1 MATDENQEPCL
12 TDHEGVSV
20 KIYTYVQDWTLSL
33 YASGISH
40 IALHL

>member
-1 MATDENQEPCL
+1 MATGENQEHCQ

-20 KIYTYVQDWTLSL
+20 KLYTYVQDKTLFL

-40 IALHL
+40 IALRP